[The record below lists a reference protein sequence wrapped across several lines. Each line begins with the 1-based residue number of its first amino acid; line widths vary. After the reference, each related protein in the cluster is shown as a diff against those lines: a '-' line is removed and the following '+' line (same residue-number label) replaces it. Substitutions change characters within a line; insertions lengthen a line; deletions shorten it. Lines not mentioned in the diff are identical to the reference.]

1 MNARTITSALI
12 TVGLGVTLAMPTTAL
27 AERDNRGHRQ
37 GHSQHDGNRH
47 RQNRQQHREF
57 KRHNRGHKEHKR
69 HSKRHYKE
77 DRHHAKRHYKKH
89 KRHYKEDRRH
99 AKRHYKGHKR
109 HDGYYNRPHGHRK
122 YGHGYGGGY
131 DYGSNYYYDDDDDEK
146 LLIGLVVG
154 GILGYALNESQ
165 QDDGDF
171 YDNSYAPAETARYN
185 NGTCLQEREYQTTV
199 LVGGRKVDAYGTACL
214 QPDGSWKRSLP
225 TVPAY

>member
-1 MNARTITSALI
+1 MNAKTITSALI
-12 TVGLGVTLAMPTTAL
+12 TVVLGVTLAMPTTAL
-27 AERDNRGHRQ
+27 AERDDRGHRQ

-47 RQNRQQHREF
+47 RQNRQQHRESRRH
-57 KRHNRGHKEHKR
+57 KRDHKEHKR
-69 HSKRHYKE
+69 LGKRHYKE

-89 KRHYKEDRRH
+89 KRHYGKH
-99 AKRHYKGHKR
+99 
-109 HDGYYNRPHGHRK
+109 HDGYYNRHHGHRK
-122 YGHGYGGGY
+122 YGHGYGGSYG
-131 DYGSNYYYDDDDDEK
+131 YGSNYYYDDDDDHEK

-171 YDNSYAPAETARYN
+171 YDNSYAPAQTTSYN

>member
-1 MNARTITSALI
+1 MRWIPETERNKHLLQTAYHYLEGIHEHDLKNMSSGFSPPVAPPPKAHHKTKSGIKPSATMAGAIQALYRFPQSIIRWIADRMRNAFGMIQHSRKTRR
-12 TVGLGVTLAMPTTAL
+12 VLA
-27 AERDNRGHRQ
+27 GI
-37 GHSQHDGNRH
+37 
-47 RQNRQQHREF
+47 
-57 KRHNRGHKEHKR
+57 
-69 HSKRHYKE
+69 
-77 DRHHAKRHYKKH
+77 
-89 KRHYKEDRRH
+89 
-99 AKRHYKGHKR
+99 
-109 HDGYYNRPHGHRK
+109 
-122 YGHGYGGGY
+122 
-131 DYGSNYYYDDDDDEK
+131 

-214 QPDGSWKRSLP
+214 QPDGSWKRNLP

>member
-1 MNARTITSALI
+1 MNAKTITSALI
-12 TVGLGVTLAMPTTAL
+12 TVVLGVTLAMPTTAL
-27 AERDNRGHRQ
+27 ADRDDRGHRQ

-77 DRHHAKRHYKKH
+77 DRHHAKRHYRK
-89 KRHYKEDRRH
+89 
-99 AKRHYKGHKR
+99 HKR
-109 HDGYYNRPHGHRK
+109 HDGYYNRHHGHRK
-122 YGHGYGGGY
+122 YGHGHRGGY
-131 DYGSNYYYDDDDDEK
+131 GYGSNYYYDDDDDEK

-165 QDDGDF
+165 QNDGDF
-171 YDNSYAPAETARYN
+171 YDNSYAPAQTTSYN